1 MPRSS
6 DDVLILNQKQ
16 RMKARTEL
24 VAAGECY
31 VNICG

>member
-16 RMKARTEL
+16 KMKVRAEL